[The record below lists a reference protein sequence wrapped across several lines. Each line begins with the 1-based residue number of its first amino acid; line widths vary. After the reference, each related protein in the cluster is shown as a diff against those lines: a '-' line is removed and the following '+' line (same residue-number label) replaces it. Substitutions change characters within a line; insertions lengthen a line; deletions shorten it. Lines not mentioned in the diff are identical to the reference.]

1 MKEVRKTRRRERRG
15 ERASQTK
22 GMFQWERMVQPK
34 ALKVVPS
41 GSGVQSSEVREVRS
55 KGSTGQVMKGS
66 VEQEGATERI
76 LAGKSHGQI
85 CI

>member
-1 MKEVRKTRRRERRG
+1 
-15 ERASQTK
+15 
-22 GMFQWERMVQPK
+22 MFQWERMVQPK

>member
-41 GSGVQSSEVREVRS
+41 GSGVQSSEVREVER
-55 KGSTGQVMKGS
+55 KHRPGN
-66 VEQEGATERI
+66 EGFCGP
-76 LAGKSHGQI
+76 GKSH
-85 CI
+85 